1 MSPSPD
7 DVVVVKALRTPICK
21 ARRGAFK
28 DTSPDDLLLAVL
40 RATIST
46 TGINP
51 AQIDDIVVG
60 NVQQSGAYAGP
71 AKMTALRAG
80 VPDTVPLY
88 AINRQ
93 CSSGLQA
100 VANVAAAIT
109 AGHISVGIAAGVES
123 MSTAGGPNDAE
134 PPPANY
140 GEVMANPL
148 AAQCLVPMGMTA
160 ENVAERYGV
169 TRQDQD
175 QMAVESHAKAL
186 EAQASGKFA
195 SEIVPV
201 TLEDGSVV
209 STDEGPRAG
218 TTLERLAKLKPAFK
232 EGGSVTAGSS
242 SQVSDGAAAVL
253 LMSRRKANEL
263 GMRPLAALRS
273 YQVVGVQP
281 DEMGIG
287 PAVAIPAA
295 LSAVGM
301 HISQVDIFEVNEA
314 FAAQAVYCVKKLGIP
329 TEKLNPKG
337 GAIALGHPLGCTG
350 ARQVATLLSELH
362 RTGKR
367 YGVISMCIGTGMG
380 AAALFEAE

>member
-1 MSPSPD
+1 MTRSPN
-7 DVVVVKALRTPICK
+7 DVVVISALRTPICK
-21 ARRGAFK
+21 AKRGAFK
-28 DTSPDDLLLAVL
+28 DVPPDDLLFAVL
-40 RATIST
+40 RATIDK
-46 TGINP
+46 TGISP
-51 AQIDDIVVG
+51 SAIDDICVG

-80 VPDTVPLY
+80 IPDTVPLY

-100 VANVAAAIT
+100 VANVAASIA

-123 MSTAGGPNDAE
+123 MSSGGAPGAGE
-134 PPPANY
+134 QPPLNVS
-140 GEVMANPL
+140 EVVSNPL

-169 TRQDQD
+169 TREEQD
-175 QMAVESHAKAL
+175 QMGVESHAKAL
-186 EAQASGKFA
+186 AAQASGKFVA
-195 SEIVPV
+195 EIVPV
-201 TLEDGSVV
+201 TLEDGTVV
-209 STDEGPRAG
+209 SADEGPRAG
-218 TTLERLAKLKPAFK
+218 TTVEKLAKLKTVFK
-232 EGGSVTAGSS
+232 EGGTVTAGTS

-253 LMSRRKANEL
+253 LMSRRKAMEL
-263 GMRPLAALRS
+263 GVRILGTLRS

-295 LSAVGM
+295 LEAAGM
-301 HISQVDIFEVNEA
+301 PMSQVDIFEVNEA
-314 FAAQAVYCVKKLGIP
+314 FAAQALYCVKKLGIP
-329 TEKLNPKG
+329 AEKLNPNG

-350 ARQVATLLSELH
+350 ARQVGTLFSELQ

-367 YGVISMCIGTGMG
+367 YGVVSMCIGTGMG